1 MTAPTIWEPTLMA
14 TTTTAA
20 FTRSGEVPS
29 SLELRPF
36 GLSMTNTVDE
46 AELPELPQI
55 TYDPQRQL
63 SIDSTGT
70 PAATGSDGALRAGT
84 SQDTRYDNQWFVD
97 AD

>member
-1 MTAPTIWEPTLMA
+1 MTAPTTWEPTLRATA
-14 TTTTAA
+14 TTTA
-20 FTRSGEVPS
+20 FTRSGEAPS

-36 GLSMTNTVDE
+36 GLSMTSTVDE
-46 AELPELPQI
+46 AELPELPQL

-63 SIDSTGT
+63 SVDSTGT
-70 PAATGSDGALRAGT
+70 PAAGSDGALRAGT